1 MEDDRASIFARE
13 GLEFPGAIYKE
24 VVLEPA
30 YENAKRE
37 LLLALLAA
45 NKAHLVM
52 LVEQNLVAQKD
63 ADAVMRA
70 IAELDEAE
78 IRASPYTGEF
88 EDLFFHVEHLIL
100 ESASEPAGNL
110 HLARS
115 RNDLSVAMYRMVL
128 RDRLLHAEESLLG
141 LQGVL
146 LAVASEHL
154 ETVMPA
160 YTHTQQAQPTTLA
173 HYLFAVHDSLSRDLR
188 RLRAAFENCNRS
200 PLGAAALTTSG
211 FAIDRGHVAEL
222 LAFDGLVENSYDAI
236 GGADYL
242 GEAATALQLSFL
254 GLGRFVN
261 DLLLWSTQEFGAIRV
276 ADPYV
281 QVSSIMPQKR
291 NPVSLEHVRSLLSAA
306 VGDANTVLTM
316 LHNTPFGDVVDTE
329 DDLQPYLWRALEAA
343 KGLCR
348 LLAAVVGT
356 MEVDKELL
364 LRRAAAGYSTVT
376 ELADT
381 LVRERGL
388 SFRTAH
394 AVVTSVV
401 KLAESEGVGAGGIS
415 PALVD
420 RAAEDAIDEPLGL
433 SQDVISRALDPV
445 RFVEIRALP
454 GGPAPEEMRRALE
467 DRRTAHTRRT
477 SLYRQRT
484 ERIRARLRELDAV
497 AKAWGE
503 RSLDPTS
510 REDG

>member
-1 MEDDRASIFARE
+1 M
-13 GLEFPGAIYKE
+13 
-24 VVLEPA
+24 
-30 YENAKRE
+30 
-37 LLLALLAA
+37 LAA
-45 NKAHLVM
+45 NEAHLIM
-52 LVEQNLVAQKD
+52 LAEKNLVSRQDAYLLAQ
-63 ADAVMRA
+63 A
-70 IAELDEAE
+70 IIELDEAQ
-78 IRASPYTGEF
+78 IRASRYTGEF
-88 EDLFFHVEHLIL
+88 EDLFFHVEHLISV
-100 ESASEPAGNL
+100 SAGGAAGNL

-115 RNDLSVAMYRMVL
+115 RNDLGVAMYRMVL
-128 RDRLLHAEESLLG
+128 REGLLRAEESLLD
-141 LQGVL
+141 LQDVL

-160 YTHTQQAQPTTLA
+160 HTHTQQAQPTTLA
-173 HYLFAVHDSLSRDLR
+173 HYLVAVHDSLARDLR
-188 RLRAAFENCNRS
+188 RLEAAFGNCNRS

-211 FAIDRGHVAEL
+211 FAIDRDRLAEL
-222 LAFDGLVENSYDAI
+222 LGFDGLVENSYDAI

-242 GEAATALQLSFL
+242 GEAATTLQLSFL

-261 DLLLWSTQEFGAIRV
+261 DLLLWSTREFGAIRV

-306 VGDANTVLTM
+306 VGDTGTVLTM

-343 KGLCR
+343 DGLYR

-364 LRRAAAGYSTVT
+364 LGRAAAGYSTVT

-388 SFRTAH
+388 SFRVAH
-394 AVVTSVV
+394 AVVTEVV
-401 KLAESEGVGAGGIS
+401 KLAETEGVGAGGIS

-420 RAAEDAIDEPLGL
+420 RAAEDVTGDPLGL
-433 SQDVISRALDPV
+433 SQEMISRTLDPAS
-445 RFVEIRALP
+445 FVQIRALP

-467 DRRTAHTRRT
+467 ERRTAHTRRI
-477 SLYRQRT
+477 SGHRQR
-484 ERIRARLRELDAV
+484 EEKIRARLRELDAV
-497 AKAWGE
+497 AKGWGE
-503 RSLDPTS
+503 LSLGASS

>member
-1 MEDDRASIFARE
+1 MESRDSILARE
-13 GLEFPGAIYKE
+13 GSSFPGATYRE

-30 YENAKRE
+30 YENAKRH
-37 LLLALLAA
+37 LLSAMLAA
-45 NKAHLVM
+45 HRAHLIV
-52 LVEQNLVAQKD
+52 LVEQDLMPRGD
-63 ADAVMRA
+63 ADAIANA
-70 IAELDEAE
+70 ISGLDEDK
-78 IRASPYTGEF
+78 IRASSYTGEF
-88 EDLFFHVEHLIL
+88 EDLFFHVEHLIS
-100 ESASEPAGNL
+100 ESAGEAAGNL
-110 HLARS
+110 HIARS
-115 RNDLSVAMYRMVL
+115 RNDLGVAMYRMVL
-128 RDRLLHAEESLLG
+128 REGLLRAEESLLD

-146 LAVASEHL
+146 LAVGSEHL

-173 HYLFAVHDSLSRDLR
+173 HYLVAVHDSLSRDLQR
-188 RLRAAFENCNRS
+188 IDAAFENCNRS
-200 PLGAAALTTSG
+200 PLGAAALATSG
-211 FAIDRGHVAEL
+211 FAIDRGRLAEL

-242 GEAATALQLSFL
+242 GEAAAALQLSFL

-261 DLLLWSTQEFGAIRV
+261 DLLLWSTREFGAIRV

-329 DDLQPYLWRALEAA
+329 DDLQPHLWRSLETAD
-343 KGLCR
+343 GLCR

-356 MEVDKELL
+356 MEVNKELL
-364 LRRAAAGYSTVT
+364 LRRAGTGYSTVT

-394 AVVTSVV
+394 AVVRAVV
-401 KLAESEGVGAGGIS
+401 KLAEAEGVGAGGIS

-420 RAAEDAIDEPLGL
+420 RAAEGVTGVPLDL
-433 SQDVISRALDPV
+433 SGDVISHSLDPV

-454 GGPAPEEMRRALE
+454 GGPAPAEMKRALE
-467 DRRTAHTRRT
+467 ERRIVLTHTT
-477 SLYRQRT
+477 SLRRQRA
-484 ERIRARLRELDAV
+484 EKIRERLRELDAV
-497 AKAWGE
+497 VKEWGE
-503 RSLDPTS
+503 RV
-510 REDG
+510 

>member
-13 GLEFPGAIYKE
+13 GRGFPGATYSE

-30 YENAKRE
+30 YENAKRD
-37 LLLALLAA
+37 LLPAMLAA
-45 NKAHLVM
+45 NEAHLIM
-52 LVEQNLVAQKD
+52 LVEQDLVSGQD
-63 ADAVMRA
+63 AYVLARA
-70 IAELDEAE
+70 IVELDEAE
-78 IRASPYTGEF
+78 IRASRYTGEF
-88 EDLFFHVEHLIL
+88 EDLFFHVEHLIS
-100 ESASEPAGNL
+100 ESAGEAAGNL

-115 RNDLSVAMYRMVL
+115 RNDLGVAMYRMVL
-128 RDRLLHAEESLLG
+128 REGLLRVEKSLLD

-160 YTHTQQAQPTTLA
+160 HTHTQQAQPTTLA
-173 HYLFAVHDSLSRDLR
+173 HYLVAVHDSLARDLR
-188 RLRAAFENCNRS
+188 RLEAAFGNCNRS

-211 FAIDRGHVAEL
+211 FDVDRNRVAEL

-242 GEAATALQLSFL
+242 GEAATALQLAFL
-254 GLGRFVN
+254 GLGRFAN
-261 DLLLWSTQEFGAIRV
+261 DLLLWSTREFGAIRV

-306 VGDANTVLTM
+306 VGDTGTVLTM

-343 KGLCR
+343 DGLCR

-364 LRRAAAGYSTVT
+364 VRRAAAGYSTVT

-388 SFRTAH
+388 SFRVAH
-394 AVVTSVV
+394 AVVAAVV

-415 PALVD
+415 PGLVN
-420 RAAEDAIDEPLGL
+420 RAAESVTGDPLGL
-433 SQDVISRALDPV
+433 SRDVISRALDPA
-445 RFVEIRALP
+445 RFVEIRGLP

-467 DRRTAHTRRT
+467 ERRAAHARSTFRH
-477 SLYRQRT
+477 RQRA
-484 ERIRARLRELDAV
+484 EKVRKRLRELDAV
-497 AKAWGE
+497 AKEWGE
-503 RSLDPTS
+503 RSLGATG

>member
-13 GLEFPGAIYKE
+13 GQEFPGATYKE

-30 YENAKRE
+30 YENAKQT
-37 LLLALLAA
+37 LLPAMLAA
-45 NKAHLVM
+45 SRAHLIM
-52 LVEQNLVAQKD
+52 LVEQDLVSHRD
-63 ADAVMRA
+63 ANALMRA
-70 IAELDEAE
+70 MSELEEAGLG
-78 IRASPYTGEF
+78 ASHYTGEF
-88 EDLFFHVEHLIL
+88 EDLFFHVEHLIF
-100 ESASEPAGNL
+100 ESAGEPAGNL

-115 RNDLSVAMYRMVL
+115 RNDLGVAMYRMAL
-128 RDRLLHAEESLLG
+128 RERLLRAEESVLD

-146 LAVASEHL
+146 LAVASGHL

-160 YTHTQQAQPTTLA
+160 YTHAQQAQPTTLA
-173 HYLFAVHDSLSRDLR
+173 HYLLAVHDSLSRDLR

-211 FAIDRGHVAEL
+211 FAIDRARVAEL

-236 GGADYL
+236 GAADYL
-242 GEAATALQLSFL
+242 GETATALQLALL

-261 DLLLWSTQEFGAIRV
+261 DLLLWSMQEFGAIRV

-291 NPVSLEHVRSLLSAA
+291 NPVSLEHLRSLLSAA
-306 VGDANTVLTM
+306 VGDTSTALTM

-329 DDLQPYLWRALEAA
+329 DDLQPYLWHALERAD
-343 KGLCR
+343 GLYR

-356 MEVDKELL
+356 MEVNRELL
-364 LRRAAAGYSTVT
+364 LERAGAGYSTVT

-394 AVVTSVV
+394 AVVTIVV

-415 PALVD
+415 PGLID
-420 RAAEDAIDEPLGL
+420 RAAEGVIGEPLGL
-433 SQDVISRALDPV
+433 SADEVSRALDPV
-445 RFVEIRALP
+445 RFVELRTLP
-454 GGPAPEEMRRALE
+454 GGPAPQAMRRALDE
-467 DRRTAHTRRT
+467 RRAAHARAT
-477 SLYRQRT
+477 SVYR
-484 ERIRARLRELDAV
+484 ERADAV
-497 AKAWGE
+497 RERLHALDTIAKGWDE
-503 RSLDPTS
+503 R
-510 REDG
+510 

>member
-1 MEDDRASIFARE
+1 M
-13 GLEFPGAIYKE
+13 
-24 VVLEPA
+24 
-30 YENAKRE
+30 
-37 LLLALLAA
+37 LAA
-45 NKAHLVM
+45 HKAHLIM
-52 LVEQNLVAQKD
+52 LVEQDLMSRRD
-63 ADAVMRA
+63 ADAIAKA
-70 IAELDEAE
+70 ISGLDEAE
-78 IRASPYTGEF
+78 IRASPHTGEF
-88 EDLFFHVEHLIL
+88 EDLFFRVEHLIS
-100 ESASEPAGNL
+100 ESAGEVSGNL

-115 RNDLSVAMYRMVL
+115 RNDLGVAMYRMVL
-128 RDRLLHAEESLLG
+128 RDGLLRVEGSLLD
-141 LQGVL
+141 LQGTL
-146 LAVASEHL
+146 LAVASEHV

-173 HYLFAVHDSLSRDLR
+173 HYLVAAHDSLARDLR
-188 RLRAAFENCNRS
+188 RIEAAFENCNRS

-211 FAIDRGHVAEL
+211 FAIDRGRLAEFL
-222 LAFDGLVENSYDAI
+222 GFDGLVENSYDAI

-281 QVSSIMPQKR
+281 QTSSIMPQKR
-291 NPVSLEHVRSLLSAA
+291 NPVSLEHARALLSAA
-306 VGDANTVLTM
+306 VGDAGTVLTM

-343 KGLCR
+343 DGLCR

-356 MEVDKELL
+356 MEVNKELL
-364 LRRAAAGYSTVT
+364 LERAGMGYSTVT

-394 AVVTSVV
+394 AVVTALV
-401 KLAESEGVGAGGIS
+401 KLAESEGIGAGGIS
-415 PALVD
+415 PGLVD
-420 RAAEDAIDEPLGL
+420 RAAEGVIGEPLSL
-433 SQDVISRALDPV
+433 SQNLISCSLDPA

-467 DRRTAHTRRT
+467 ERRIAHSRTA
-477 SLYRQRT
+477 SLRQQRA
-484 ERIRARLRELDAV
+484 EKIRERLRELDAV
-497 AKAWGE
+497 AREWGE
-503 RSLDPTS
+503 RA
-510 REDG
+510 